1 MGHKGRATLARQGI
15 NCKECGDEI
24 EVGTRM
30 AGQMVCNNPD
40 SEEKTPCQEKYYRRK
55 RRKKRIREFVN
66 CVECGTRIDNPHNTQ
81 IRCRSEVEGEL
92 TECQQI
98 GKARAFKKYQSLK
111 SEMKEKNAGK
121 YVNRR
126 CLKCGETFASE
137 SPHNRICPRCTL
149 INDGLYSVAEHTVN
163 GFATMLLE

>member
-1 MGHKGRATLARQGI
+1 MPAHKGRATLARQGI

-24 EVGTRM
+24 EVGVRM

-40 SEEKTPCQEKYYRRK
+40 SDEKTPCQERYYRRK
-55 RRKKRIREFVN
+55 RHRKRNREFVN

-81 IRCRSEVEGEL
+81 IRCHSEIEGEL

-98 GKARAFKKYQSLK
+98 AKVRAFKKYQSLK
-111 SEMKEKNAGK
+111 SEMKEKHK
-121 YVNRR
+121 YIERK
-126 CLKCGETFASE
+126 CLKCGGVFPSE
-137 SPHNRICPRCTL
+137 STHNRICPRCTV
-149 INDGLYSVAEHTVN
+149 INDSLYSVPEHSVN